1 MEKKQGVYICS
12 GCGIG
17 DSLDTEK
24 MVNLAKEE
32 FKVPVCKS
40 HSFLCGEEGVKLIKD
55 DMSSEGINT
64 ITIAA
69 CSPRV
74 NTEIFNFASS
84 DVILERANIREHVTW
99 VQPPKDENTQM
110 LGEDYLRMG
119 IIRASKSDYP
129 DLETTTENKS
139 LMVVGGGI
147 TGLTSAFEA
156 AETGYKV
163 TLIEKGDQL
172 GGFAKKLYKQ
182 LPMAYPYNKLEQP
195 DIQDKVKQVESHSN
209 IKVLLNAEIEKVS
222 GMPGEFDV
230 KVKANGSSEDMK
242 VGAFVVATGWKPYDA
257 NKLDHLGYGKYSN
270 VITNVQ
276 LEEMA
281 SKSNGKI
288 TRPSDGK
295 EVKSVAFIQC
305 AGSRDENHL
314 PYCSSVCCMTSLKH
328 ASYVREMDSD
338 AKAYIIYQDMITP
351 AQHENLYKEVQK
363 DEGIFLTKGD
373 PGAITENSDKSIT
386 LEVKDSLLGGDIKL
400 KVDLLVLATGM
411 VPNSPD
417 ALKLDYRQGDELPT
431 LNWGFTDSHYICFPY
446 ETQRTGIY
454 TAGVTRQPMTMGQS
468 AQDATGAALKAIQTL
483 EMKGRGETVHPRSGD
498 SSLPIINYN
507 ICTSCKRCTEECPF
521 SALEENE
528 QGGPIANPNRCRSC
542 GICFG
547 ACPVRAINFKNYS
560 MDMIASMIKG
570 IEVPDEEEEKPRIV
584 ALFCENDAYPAL
596 DIAGINRLKINPYVR
611 VIPVR
616 CLGSVNVSWI
626 NDALNSGIDGIL
638 LGGCRYGEDYQCH
651 FITGSELASKR
662 MVNVKE
668 TLKSM
673 MLEEERVQQVEV
685 TLNDYDKIPQII
697 NDFAETVTALEPN
710 PFKGF

>member
-1 MEKKQGVYICS
+1 
-12 GCGIG
+12 
-17 DSLDTEK
+17 
-24 MVNLAKEE
+24 
-32 FKVPVCKS
+32 
-40 HSFLCGEEGVKLIKD
+40 
-55 DMSSEGINT
+55 
-64 ITIAA
+64 
-69 CSPRV
+69 
-74 NTEIFNFASS
+74 
-84 DVILERANIREHVTW
+84 
-99 VQPPKDENTQM
+99 
-110 LGEDYLRMG
+110 
-119 IIRASKSDYP
+119 
-129 DLETTTENKS
+129 
-139 LMVVGGGI
+139 
-147 TGLTSAFEA
+147 
-156 AETGYKV
+156 
-163 TLIEKGDQL
+163 
-172 GGFAKKLYKQ
+172 
-182 LPMAYPYNKLEQP
+182 
-195 DIQDKVKQVESHSN
+195 KVKQVESHSN
-209 IKVLLNAEIEKVS
+209 IKVLLNTEIEKVS

-570 IEVPDEEEEKPRIV
+570 INVPDEDEEKPRIL

-673 MLEEERVQQVEV
+673 VLEEDRVQQVEI

-697 NDFAETVTALEPN
+697 NDFA
-710 PFKGF
+710 